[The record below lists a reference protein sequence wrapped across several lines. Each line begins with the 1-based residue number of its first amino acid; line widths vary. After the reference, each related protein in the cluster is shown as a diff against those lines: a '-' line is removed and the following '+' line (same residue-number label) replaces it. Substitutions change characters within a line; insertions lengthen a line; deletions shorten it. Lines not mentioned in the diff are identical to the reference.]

1 VPALTHSPADIISR
15 VLIEL
20 NLGSDPG
27 DALAWPV
34 YVAEEPMPSAVVPDE
49 LIVVTDTTGTN
60 DGRAMPTGERQEHHG
75 IQVKVRARIHP
86 TGWERAELIC
96 EAMNE
101 QILRRVVTVDA
112 SVYLV
117 QCVAGVR
124 KVHEFKRD
132 PKSEL
137 RYYSLNGLVSV
148 TKTSA

>member
-1 VPALTHSPADIISR
+1 VNSARTDPQPRGHHQSGADR
-15 VLIEL
+15 V
-20 NLGSDPG
+20 
-27 DALAWPV
+27 
-34 YVAEEPMPSAVVPDE
+34 EP
-49 LIVVTDTTGTN
+49 
-60 DGRAMPTGERQEHHG
+60 RQRPTGERLEHHG

-86 TGWERAELIC
+86 TGWERVELIC

-117 QCVAGVR
+117 QCVSGAR

-137 RYYSLNGLVSV
+137 RYYSLNGLVAV
-148 TKTSA
+148 RKTSA